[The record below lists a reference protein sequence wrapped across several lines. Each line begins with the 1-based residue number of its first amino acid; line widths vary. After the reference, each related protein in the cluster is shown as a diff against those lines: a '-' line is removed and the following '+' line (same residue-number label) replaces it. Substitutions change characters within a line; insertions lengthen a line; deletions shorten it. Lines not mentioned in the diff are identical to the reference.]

1 MGWPSRHSLLC
12 PGPKA
17 MSSPEM
23 NHVPLEKKFC
33 SLSCPCFPQPPQG
46 LPQLFICIWRG
57 GCGSASVLGISTDFL
72 CVDQVCFLTPLCC
85 VATLLLLLLHL
96 SQKVLALVRN
106 LYIFDQNNT
115 SFIFRSLRP
124 SGTTGPV
131 LSFLSSVQHN
141 CRFVRAYFFLTQ
153 LK

>member
-17 MSSPEM
+17 MSSPEV
-23 NHVPLEKKFC
+23 NHVPLEKKSC

-46 LPQLFICIWRG
+46 LPQLFIFIWRG

-96 SQKVLALVRN
+96 SQSLGFWWEI
-106 LYIFDQNNT
+106 YIFLIKIT
-115 SFIFRSLRP
+115 
-124 SGTTGPV
+124 PV
-131 LSFLSSVQHN
+131 LSSIALGLQEQQGLSCPSYPLSNIIAILCVLI
-141 CRFVRAYFFLTQ
+141 FS
-153 LK
+153 